1 MKVDSFKF
9 SRKVTTALLLCTGL
23 MASQPLSLWA
33 EEGNNVVQTVQQ
45 QKVTVKGTVNDAL
58 GPVIGASVVEKGNTG
73 NGTITDIDGKF
84 SLSVKPGAVLIISYI
99 GYRTQEVK
107 AVNGKP
113 IAVTLQEDNTML
125 NEVVVVGYGTMK
137 KKDLTGAISQINPEK
152 IADTNPTTVQDL
164 LKAVPGLQVSYDASA
179 KGGGTMQLR
188 GQNSVYD
195 GGGHNNPLL
204 VVDGM
209 IFYGE
214 LSEINPDDIQ
224 QIDVLKDASSTAV
237 YGARAASGVI
247 IITTKKGKQGKPVIS
262 LSVNCGIN
270 TKYNYTKYFSEH
282 DYASF
287 RSDYFKSG
295 TYGFDDNGN
304 YGAYNAKDKNGNLV
318 VQLGYYDHYSK
329 AGAYGLTTDQWA
341 ALGTN
346 PEGASLDEIFFR
358 RIYNMNGDVS
368 QDLLTNYLAGK
379 NTDWD
384 DLTFRTGFNQDYNA
398 SMSGATD
405 KVNYYLSF
413 GYLRNEGVVR
423 GNDYRA
429 FRGNAK
435 INGKVTN
442 WLEIG
447 ANINFQDRSDGD
459 QSYSIDRWGQLRNSY
474 YATQYNED
482 GTLNQYPMGTLEK
495 RGKNELFNRQY
506 YDLEKGYTVL
516 NTIFNAKVTL
526 PYNITYQFNIAP
538 RYQFFYNRYFM
549 SADMPDSNPA
559 NKGVDREWHKK
570 FDWALNNT
578 INWDYTFKDVHHV
591 TVTLVQEAEDNRSW
605 QDRIEAR
612 NIQPSD
618 ALGFHNTANATLTDS
633 KFSTTDKKFTA
644 DAWMGRLFY
653 SYADRY
659 MITATVRRDGYCAFG
674 KNHPHATFPSV
685 ALGWVFSNEKFFE
698 PIADVMNYG
707 KLRLSWGKNG
717 NRSLEDP
724 YISMANL
731 SSGLGATMTYLDK
744 NGNPVSESKYLMM
757 DRLANNDLMW
767 ENTASYNAGLDFG
780 FFNNRLRGSID
791 VYHKETKNMLIY
803 EKLPGFSGFTGI
815 WTNIGQVNNDG
826 VELSLT
832 STNIKKKDFTWEITF
847 GFSYNK
853 NRIKHINY
861 EMEEVL
867 DANGNVVGMREMNDT
882 GNNWHIGQPIGTIWT
897 YDFDGIWQVDQ
908 AEEAAKYGQKP
919 GDPRVINHY
928 TDDDGVNAD
937 GSSKAVYNDKDKTYH
952 GTTIAP
958 YFLNMRNEFKLWNS
972 LSIAFSMYA
981 KLGAKSTDTSYLNQ
995 GVNETNMFSYGY
1007 RYQEV
1012 DYWTPENGNNKFAR
1026 INSQGP
1032 SGCTSP
1038 AKIINRNFLRL
1049 DNLSVGYTLPTK
1061 WTEKAGLSKIRL
1073 SASVRN
1079 LFVIHSSDWTFNTDP
1094 ENGGLSTRVYNLGIN
1109 LTF

>member
-1 MKVDSFKF
+1 MKHLFSSITKQMMLPVIVGGILIGWPESVSAQAKSEVTATQMKTIQGKVSDSQ
-9 SRKVTTALLLCTGL
+9 GE
-23 MASQPLSLWA
+23 PL
-33 EEGNNVVQTVQQ
+33 
-45 QKVTVKGTVNDAL
+45 
-58 GPVIGASVVEKGNTG
+58 IGASVIAKGTN
-73 NGTITDIDGKF
+73 NGVTTDIDGNF
-84 SLSVKPGAVLIISYI
+84 RISGVAVGSKITVSYV
-99 GYRTQEVK
+99 GYTPVEFTV
-107 AVNGKP
+107 
-113 IAVTLQEDNTML
+113 DNKSDYNIVMNESANLL
-125 NEVVVVGYGTMK
+125 NDVVVIGYGTMQ
-137 KKDLTGAISQINPEK
+137 KKDLTGAISQIDPQK
-152 IADTNPTTVQDL
+152 IADSNPGTVEDL
-164 LKAVPGLQVSYDASA
+164 LKAVPGLQISYDASA
-179 KGGGTMQLR
+179 KGGGSMQLR

-195 GGGHNNPLL
+195 QGGHNNPLL

-214 LSEINPDDIQ
+214 LSEINPDDIA

-247 IITTKKGKQGKPVIS
+247 IITTKKGKQGKPVVT
-262 LSVNCGIN
+262 LSANWGFN
-270 TKYNYTKYFSEH
+270 TKYNYTKYFSEP
-282 DYASF
+282 DYARF

-318 VQLGYYDHYSK
+318 VLPGYYDHYSQI
-329 AGAYGLTTDQWA
+329 GQYGLSTDQWA

-346 PEGASLDEIFFR
+346 PDGASLDEIYFR

-368 QDLLTNYLAGK
+368 QDLLDNYLAG
-379 NTDWD
+379 NITDWD

-398 SMSGATD
+398 AMSGATD
-405 KVNYYLSF
+405 RVNYYLSF
-413 GYLRNEGVVR
+413 GYLKNEGVVR
-423 GNDYRA
+423 GNDYRS

-442 WLEIG
+442 WLELG

-459 QSYSIDRWGQLRNSY
+459 KSYSIDKWGQLRNSY
-474 YATQYNED
+474 YATQYKED

-495 RGKNELFNRQY
+495 RGKNELFNHQY
-506 YDLEKGYTVL
+506 DELERGYTVL

-538 RYQFFYNRYFM
+538 RYQFYYNRYFM
-549 SADMPDSNPA
+549 SAELPNSTPTER
-559 NKGVDREWHKK
+559 GVDREWRKN

-591 TVTLVQEAEDNRSW
+591 IATVVQEAEENRSW
-605 QDRIEAR
+605 HDRTEAR

-618 ALGFHNTANATLTDS
+618 ALGFHNTANATMTDS
-633 KFSTTDKKFTA
+633 KISTTDTKYTA

-653 SYADRY
+653 SFDNRY
-659 MITATVRRDGYCAFG
+659 MITGTVRRDGYCAFG

-685 ALGWVFSNEKFFE
+685 ALGWVFTNEKFMQSVS
-698 PIADVMNYG
+698 DVMNFG

-717 NRSLEDP
+717 NRSLQDP

-731 SSGLGATMTYLDK
+731 TSGLGATMTYLDK
-744 NGNPVSESKYLMM
+744 NGVPKTEMKYLMM
-757 DRLANNDLMW
+757 DRLANADLMW
-767 ENTASYNAGLDFG
+767 ENTASYNVGLDFG
-780 FFNNRLRGSID
+780 FFNNRLNGSID

-803 EKLPGFSGFTGI
+803 EKLPGFSGFSGV

-826 VELSLT
+826 IELSLT
-832 STNIKKKDFTWEITF
+832 STNIQNRDFTWTTTF

-853 NRIKHINY
+853 NTIKHINY
-861 EMEEVL
+861 AMEEVL
-867 DANGNVVGMREMNDT
+867 DENGNVTGLREMNDT
-882 GNNWHIGQPIGTIWT
+882 GNNWHIGKSIGTIWT
-897 YDFDGIWQVDQ
+897 YEFDGIWQISE
-908 AEEAAKYGQKP
+908 AEEAAKFGQKP

-928 TDDDGVNAD
+928 TGDDVVNEDGNR
-937 GSSKAVYNDKDKTYH
+937 KAVYNDKDKVYL
-952 GTTIAP
+952 GNTIAP
-958 YFLNMRNEFKLWNS
+958 YFLNMRNEFKLWNN
-972 LSIAFSMYA
+972 LTIGFSMYA
-981 KLGAKSTDTSYLNQ
+981 KLGAKSTDGSYLNQ

-1012 DYWTPENGNNKFAR
+1012 EYWTPENGNNKFAR

-1038 AKIINRNFLRL
+1038 SKIINRNFLRL
-1049 DNLSVGYTLPTK
+1049 DNLSVGYTLPAK
-1061 WTEKAGLSKIRL
+1061 WTEKAGISKVRL
-1073 SASVRN
+1073 SASIRN

-1094 ENGGLSTRVYNLGIN
+1094 ENGGLSTRVYNLGLN
-1109 LTF
+1109 VTF